1 MNLESEAKDLT
12 FDEAMKATTDK
23 WNESLSRILVSGG
36 TEDSKIKFYTGL
48 YHALLGRGLASDVN
62 GAYPKNDGTIGQI
75 PLNKDGKPEHNH
87 YNTDA
92 VWGAYWNLTSLWAL
106 AYPEYYNDFVNSQ
119 LLVYKDAGW
128 LGDGIATSKYVSG
141 VGPTW

>member
-23 WNESLSRILVSGG
+23 WNESLRRILVSGG

-62 GAYPKNDGTIGQI
+62 GAYPKKRVLAHSCQILISKSIGRI
-75 PLNKDGKPEHNH
+75 TL
-87 YNTDA
+87 
-92 VWGAYWNLTSLWAL
+92 
-106 AYPEYYNDFVNSQ
+106 
-119 LLVYKDAGW
+119 
-128 LGDGIATSKYVSG
+128 
-141 VGPTW
+141 